1 MFHKIKTKTYIKNL
15 RHGSLYMT
23 LMYMYIKFQDFSLN
37 IKLNILVQK
46 I

>member
-15 RHGSLYMT
+15 RNSSLCMT

-37 IKLNILVQK
+37 IK
-46 I
+46 